1 MKIKER
7 KAQISA
13 MRPAEA
19 ALEIPKLEDKLRS
32 LISGSVTGKIK
43 NVRELKAVRRDI
55 ARLKSFIQSKSNI

>member
-1 MKIKER
+1 ML
-7 KAQISA
+7 
-13 MRPAEA
+13 PAEA
-19 ALEIPKLEDKLRS
+19 AQEVQKLEDKLRS